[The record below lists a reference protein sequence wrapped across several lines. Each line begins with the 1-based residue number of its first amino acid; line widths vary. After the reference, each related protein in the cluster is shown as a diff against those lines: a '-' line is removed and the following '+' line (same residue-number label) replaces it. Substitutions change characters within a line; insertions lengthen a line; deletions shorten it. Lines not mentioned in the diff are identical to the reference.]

1 MLLMLYKLKTNWGVQ
16 LGISTLYKHDF
27 TDFTPKLLF
36 FIDKYSRLIKVSALP
51 PFHWSAIERVPF
63 ADVTSQTWLV
73 LTCFLVGGH
82 IWVVMCMPGEVS
94 IYISC
99 VHFARKTQ
107 KQRRQLEHLI
117 RHLMCSKY
125 NGKHRQYKGTL
136 IILGYSGVWKACNV
150 NLSHC
155 VEAYCPTL
163 VELVLKGTWWTMDI
177 HQKSDSLWTRLLS
190 RIKQN
195 LATFEKVVE
204 STSPPPD
211 LIVLKAA
218 LLPLCKGNILLKQI
232 Y

>member
-1 MLLMLYKLKTNWGVQ
+1 
-16 LGISTLYKHDF
+16 
-27 TDFTPKLLF
+27 
-36 FIDKYSRLIKVSALP
+36 
-51 PFHWSAIERVPF
+51 
-63 ADVTSQTWLV
+63 
-73 LTCFLVGGH
+73 
-82 IWVVMCMPGEVS
+82 MPGEVS

-107 KQRRQLEHLI
+107 KQRRQLQYLI

-204 STSPPPD
+204 STSPPPWSNSVKSGTFASVQRKHIIKANILGFINISLANYIYFPRM
-211 LIVLKAA
+211 LI
-218 LLPLCKGNILLKQI
+218 KGNVDQRKQK
-232 Y
+232 